1 MARVDLVPRRR
12 VREDTEQEPDFQAVS
27 SEDPVHAYLR
37 EIGRVPLLSRE
48 EEAHLAQRIE
58 RGDPAA
64 RRHLIEANLRL
75 VVSIAKKYAG
85 RGLPFLDL
93 IQEGNRGLIRAVEKF
108 DWRRGLKFSTY
119 ATWWIRQ
126 AIVRAL
132 MDQSRTIRVPVHMRE
147 AMYRVTRASRRLL
160 QEFGRD
166 PTPTEIAKEL
176 GWSVRRVREILQLIQ
191 EPVSLDTPVGEGE
204 DNTLREFIPDEDAL
218 PPDRAA
224 LLKVL
229 KKDVG
234 SVLCTL
240 TPRERKVLVMRF
252 GLDDGR
258 PRTLEQVGREFG
270 VTRERVRQIEA
281 QALHKLREP
290 TRARHLKSYLE

>member
-1 MARVDLVPRRR
+1 M
-12 VREDTEQEPDFQAVS
+12 
-27 SEDPVHAYLR
+27 HAYLR
-37 EIGRVPLLSRE
+37 EIGRVPLLTRE
-48 EEAHLAQRIE
+48 EEARLAQRIE

-64 RRHLIEANLRL
+64 KRHLIEANLRL

-108 DWRRGLKFSTY
+108 EWRRGLKFSTY

-132 MDQSRTIRVPVHMRE
+132 MDQSRIIRIPVHLRE
-147 AMYRVTRASRRLL
+147 AIYRLTGTTRRLL

-166 PTPTEIAKEL
+166 PTPAEIAREL
-176 GWSVRRVREILQLIQ
+176 GWSVRRVRDLMQLIQ
-191 EPVSLDTPVGEGE
+191 DPISLDTPVGEAE
-204 DNTLREFIPDEDAL
+204 DSTLQEFIPDEDAL
-218 PPDRAA
+218 APDRAA

-234 SVLCTL
+234 KVLSTL

-252 GLDDGR
+252 GLDDGK
-258 PRTLEQVGREFG
+258 PRTLEQVGGEFG
-270 VTRERVRQIEA
+270 VTRERVRQIQA
-281 QALHKLREP
+281 QALHKLRQPE
-290 TRARHLKSYLE
+290 RARRLRSYID

>member
-1 MARVDLVPRRR
+1 MARVRAVSHKR
-12 VREDTEQEPDFQAVS
+12 VREDLEPEPGFPAVS

-93 IQEGNRGLIRAVEKF
+93 VQEGNRGLIRAVEKF
-108 DWRRGLKFSTY
+108 EWRRGLKFSTY

-126 AIVRAL
+126 AMVRAL
-132 MDQSRTIRVPVHMRE
+132 MDQSRIIRIPVHMRE
-147 AMYRVTRASRRLL
+147 AIYRVTGATRRLL
-160 QEFGRD
+160 QEFGRE
-166 PTPTEIAKEL
+166 PTPAEIAHEL
-176 GWSVRRVREILQLIQ
+176 GWSVRRVRDLLQLIQ

-234 SVLCTL
+234 KVLCTL
-240 TPRERKVLVMRF
+240 PPRERKVLVMRF

-290 TRARHLKSYLE
+290 TRARRLKSYLE